1 MRVMSTVSSRNP
13 QWFDEGDYTKMV
25 GPKPLPIAP
34 RRIVKEWVDEQRFYY
49 KETSRPMPDY
59 VVEIENN
66 VDKYHD

>member
-1 MRVMSTVSSRNP
+1 
-13 QWFDEGDYTKMV
+13 MV
-25 GPKPLPIAP
+25 GPKPLPTAP